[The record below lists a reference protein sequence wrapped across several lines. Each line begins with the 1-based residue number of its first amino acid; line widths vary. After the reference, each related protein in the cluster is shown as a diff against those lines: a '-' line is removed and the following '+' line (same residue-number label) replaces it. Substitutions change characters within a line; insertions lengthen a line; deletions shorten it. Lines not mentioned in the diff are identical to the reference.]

1 MNINNDII
9 FKVII
14 MNLFDIVPNNYFS
27 IFSGKNK
34 EIYIESLNILY
45 SLLQND
51 EAVIKKSD
59 FLSALKERE
68 KNLNNFSFEEE
79 DLSEE
84 EKNDLSFDT
93 PSSKPVFRFWTPW
106 NLDFEQLIL

>member
-1 MNINNDII
+1 
-9 FKVII
+9 

-27 IFSGKNK
+27 IFTGKNK

-68 KNLNNFSFEEE
+68 KNLNNFSLDEE
-79 DLSEE
+79 DLTSE
-84 EKNDLSFDT
+84 EKNDLSIDT
-93 PSSKPVFRFWTPW
+93 PASKASFVIRRTKKA
-106 NLDFEQLIL
+106 LS